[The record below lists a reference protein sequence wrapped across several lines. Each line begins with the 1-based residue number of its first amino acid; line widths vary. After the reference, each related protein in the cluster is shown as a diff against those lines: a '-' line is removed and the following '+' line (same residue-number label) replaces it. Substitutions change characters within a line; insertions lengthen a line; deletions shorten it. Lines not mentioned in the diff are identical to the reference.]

1 MKVTGSITNEGTADS
16 RNGWTAIGTAPS
28 TAANTDVK
36 KYQLVVNKK
45 AFAPVAANTF
55 GMTEAVLVGAPDV
68 TSDNAANLD
77 NTTKLAKAG
86 NVEEVTFDV
95 KVGGV
100 RGDYNKV
107 ENSAKVGTINWT
119 VVAQ

>member
-1 MKVTGSITNEGTADS
+1 MNISTMFLLLRNSSDCCLFVFASLPHMSI
-16 RNGWTAIGTAPS
+16 
-28 TAANTDVK
+28 
-36 KYQLVVNKK
+36 
-45 AFAPVAANTF
+45 
-55 GMTEAVLVGAPDV
+55 GAPDV

>member
-1 MKVTGSITNEGTADS
+1 MRSPDFGIVAGLAILVLLCDSLPYMSI
-16 RNGWTAIGTAPS
+16 
-28 TAANTDVK
+28 
-36 KYQLVVNKK
+36 
-45 AFAPVAANTF
+45 
-55 GMTEAVLVGAPDV
+55 GAPDV